1 MKYILGIWIV
11 ICFVPIIYFL
21 LQDKSTKGISITDLN
36 HTFMIFIIGLLLIFS
51 IKMLIV
57 YLKK

>member
-11 ICFVPIIYFL
+11 ICLIPVIYFL
-21 LQDKSTKGISITDLN
+21 LQDKSTKGISITDLK
-36 HTFMIFIIGLLLIFS
+36 HTFIIFIIGLLLIFS